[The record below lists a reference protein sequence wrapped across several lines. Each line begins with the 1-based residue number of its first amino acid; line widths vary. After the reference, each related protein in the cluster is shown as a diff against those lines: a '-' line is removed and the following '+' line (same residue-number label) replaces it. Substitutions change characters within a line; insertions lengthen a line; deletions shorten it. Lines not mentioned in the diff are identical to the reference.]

1 MAKYPKGV
9 KKAYTPKLK
18 QRRVRK
24 RENPDVYVLRCL
36 LQASPHYVSGNHLA
50 EKLKMSRV
58 GVWAHVDKL
67 RKAGLS
73 IEASQNRGY
82 RLDGEPDLLVSPLLE
97 AWLKECKT
105 DCPFYLLQKTD
116 STNSEAER
124 LLAEGVGTPFAVL
137 SHQQDSG
144 RGRMGR
150 TWHSP
155 KGGNLYLSIA
165 LRPNVELVKF
175 RNFTLWQGISI
186 GKYLK
191 DLTGIQNLLV
201 KWPNDLICDNK
212 KLGGMLTEA
221 SIDCD
226 QVRSIVFGIG
236 LNVNS
241 KLGDFP
247 KDLRDDSTSLLAAS
261 GISWRLH
268 ELAAKLIK
276 TCLVASKECLGKDAD
291 NKLLKE
297 WKEMDYLKGK
307 KIKVQSGKET
317 YTGRADGIDHSG
329 GLRLKLR
336 NGRGRVDHAGEVSLL
351 L

>member
-1 MAKYPKGV
+1 MAKYSRGI
-9 KKAYTPKLK
+9 KKKYTPKGK
-18 QRRVRK
+18 QGRVRK

-36 LQASPHYVSGNHLA
+36 LQASPHFVSGNQLA

-58 GVWAHVDKL
+58 GVWARVDKM

-82 RLDGEPDLLVSPLLE
+82 RLAGEPNLLVYPLLE

-105 DCPFYLLQKTD
+105 DCPFYLFKKTD

-124 LLAEGVGTPFAVL
+124 LLAEGVETPFAVL

-155 KGGNLYLSIA
+155 KDGNLYLSIA
-165 LRPNVELVKF
+165 LRPNVEIVKF
-175 RNFTLWQGISI
+175 RNFTLWQGIAI
-186 GKYLK
+186 GKFLK
-191 DLTGIQNLLV
+191 VHTGVQNLLV
-201 KWPNDLICDNK
+201 KWPNDLICNNK

-226 QVRSIVFGIG
+226 QVRSMIFGIG

-241 KLGDFP
+241 NTGDFP
-247 KDLRDDSTSLLAAS
+247 KDLRDSSVSLQEAS
-261 GISWRLH
+261 GMSWRLH
-268 ELAAKLIK
+268 ELAARLIK
-276 TCLVASKECLGKDAD
+276 TCLEASKECLSKDSDA
-291 NKLLKE
+291 KLLKE
-297 WKEMDYLKGK
+297 WKEMDFLKGK

-336 NGRGRVDHAGEVSLL
+336 NGRARVAHAGEVSLIL
-351 L
+351 